1 MYSNPINE
9 VHVEL
14 TDRCNAECP
23 VCPRSLNG
31 GPVMPYIKNQE
42 LGLDYFLMLGEDF
55 CKGIRRWNFCGTKG
69 DPSAAKDPLLI
80 LEFLLKCNPNTQIEI
95 RTNGGAKTPDYWAKI
110 SNLLKGTHSFV
121 VWSVDGLEHTNHI
134 YRKNVKWSKVWAN
147 MIAYFEG
154 GGPARWE
161 FLKFAHNKDDIPV
174 IAAICKKYN
183 VYFDVKEP
191 YGFFD
196 LQDGKTRTI
205 PVYNREG
212 ELEYSIKP
220 HYDAELFDNHDKT
233 VRVENH
239 EFKQFDGI
247 DWASMDVEFNC
258 QVSGYGPN
266 HDKYE
271 VYIDSDGAV
280 YPCCYIASKYM
291 MREPQLSRIID
302 PIKDDLKV
310 TKDRSITQVLQHNFY
325 IKTLTD
331 AFEGNLKLGDNRKHC
346 STCVHHCGKILD
358 K

>member
-1 MYSNPINE
+1 MYANPINE

-23 VCPRSLNG
+23 VCPRSVNG

-69 DPSAAKDPLLI
+69 DPSAAKDLLQI
-80 LEFLLKCNPNTQIEI
+80 LEFLLKCNPKTQIEV
-95 RTNGGAKTPDYWAKI
+95 RTNGGAKQPDYWARI
-110 SNLLKGTHSFV
+110 SELFKGTNCFV
-121 VWSVDGLEHTNHI
+121 VWSVDGLEHTNHV
-134 YRKNVKWSKVWAN
+134 YRKNVKWSKLWAN

-161 FLKFAHNKDDIPV
+161 FLKFDHNKDDIPV
-174 IAAICKKYN
+174 IDAICKKYG
-183 VYFDVKEP
+183 VYFDIKEP
-191 YGFFD
+191 YGFFE
-196 LQDGKTRTI
+196 LQDGKIRTV
-205 PVYNREG
+205 PVYNRDG
-212 ELEYSIKP
+212 TLAYTIKP
-220 HYDAELFDNHDKT
+220 HYPAELFDEHLPF
-233 VRVENH
+233 VQAENH

-247 DWASMDVEFNC
+247 DWANMEVEFDC

-266 HDKYE
+266 RDKYE

-291 MREPQLSRIID
+291 MREPQLSRMLD
-302 PIKDDLKV
+302 PVRSELIVSKTKSIK
-310 TKDRSITQVLQHNFY
+310 QVLEHPFY
-325 IKTLTD
+325 TETMPNG
-331 AFEGNLKLGDNRKHC
+331 FEGNLQLGDNRKHC